1 MKLALEMLISLKHT
15 YFPSIKN
22 NIVNTM
28 TILTLIRLSAYI
40 TISHYNMFT
49 LLPITLFTDIDTS
62 FLLLLNIFDTDNSL
76 YLLSLPLITPL
87 KVFDYRIINETMD
100 RDNIRNMNTRS
111 IITQRIFNW
120 LTILDHN
127 FSQTIQPMEFELVNW
142 IELASDEQLS
152 NLVTDIFSQPLIL
165 HNLKLKGINTNL
177 RIRKH
182 IIYQMINN
190 NELWKI
196 TNDTPIHSNNIIDKI
211 KTIILTA
218 TGLNLL
224 ENQDNNMG
232 FSNDPN
238 QLFELDAE
246 GFITGVSTFPKL
258 ILLPLII
265 IERKTEM

>member
-1 MKLALEMLISLKHT
+1 
-15 YFPSIKN
+15 
-22 NIVNTM
+22 
-28 TILTLIRLSAYI
+28 
-40 TISHYNMFT
+40 
-49 LLPITLFTDIDTS
+49 
-62 FLLLLNIFDTDNSL
+62 
-76 YLLSLPLITPL
+76 
-87 KVFDYRIINETMD
+87 
-100 RDNIRNMNTRS
+100 
-111 IITQRIFNW
+111 
-120 LTILDHN
+120 
-127 FSQTIQPMEFELVNW
+127 MEFELVNW

-196 TNDTPIHSNNIIDKI
+196 TNDTPINSNNIVDKI

-218 TGLNLL
+218 TGLNIL

-246 GFITGVSTFPKL
+246 GFITGVRTSETNTP
-258 ILLPLII
+258 I
-265 IERKTEM
+265 IEGEGSDQMSDIHPTDPDIEVNSDTESIDSDTDVNSESDSGTLVNDLDSDDEADIDLMMGISDSELESNPDTNDYDILNSDSDDEMNSLLNPNDITDI

>member
-1 MKLALEMLISLKHT
+1 
-15 YFPSIKN
+15 
-22 NIVNTM
+22 
-28 TILTLIRLSAYI
+28 
-40 TISHYNMFT
+40 
-49 LLPITLFTDIDTS
+49 
-62 FLLLLNIFDTDNSL
+62 
-76 YLLSLPLITPL
+76 
-87 KVFDYRIINETMD
+87 
-100 RDNIRNMNTRS
+100 
-111 IITQRIFNW
+111 
-120 LTILDHN
+120 
-127 FSQTIQPMEFELVNW
+127 MEFELVNW

-232 FSNDPN
+232 FYNDPN

-246 GFITGVSTFPKL
+246 GFITGVSTFPTL
-258 ILLPLII
+258 ILLPLTI
-265 IERKTEM
+265 IERKTKTFIIKIRW